1 LAAERA
7 LAGKRD
13 GRTFR
18 GALFALFAL
27 LGSVA
32 QADPAR
38 PPSVREVQIEAA
50 FLVNFVRYTDW
61 PARELPPPAPYVVTV
76 IGTDDVAATM
86 GAVFA
91 AAGPIDG
98 RRIEMRHVEWP
109 GNASS
114 RSWRED
120 LAARLRG
127 SQLVF
132 VQAGAGDAAADV
144 VDVLRG
150 LPILTV
156 SDADGF
162 VAAGGMLG
170 IVRNGTHLGFEA
182 NPASI
187 RDAGLQVSAKVLKL
201 AAIPPQVRR

>member
-1 LAAERA
+1 LGAERA

-13 GRTFR
+13 GRALH

-27 LGSVA
+27 LGCA
-32 QADPAR
+32 AHAGPAR

-61 PARELPPPAPYVVTV
+61 PAGELPPPAPYVVTV
-76 IGTDDVAATM
+76 IGTDDVASTM
-86 GAVFA
+86 GGVFA

-109 GNASS
+109 GSARS
-114 RSWRED
+114 RNWRED
-120 LAARLRG
+120 LAARLSG

-132 VQAGAGDAAADV
+132 VQAGSADAAADAI
-144 VDVLRG
+144 DVLRG
-150 LPILTV
+150 LPVLTV

-182 NPASI
+182 NPVSI

-201 AAIPPQVRR
+201 AVIPPQVRR